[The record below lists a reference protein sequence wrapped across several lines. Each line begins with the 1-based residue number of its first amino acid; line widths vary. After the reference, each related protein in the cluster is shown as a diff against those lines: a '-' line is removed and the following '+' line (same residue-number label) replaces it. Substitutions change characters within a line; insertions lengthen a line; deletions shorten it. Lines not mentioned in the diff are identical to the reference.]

1 MAEADV
7 LGVRLDALH
16 SDMGEM
22 KTTLNKLS
30 DAITKLALIEQTQSQ
45 TAEALER
52 AFKTIEK
59 IETRVAALELAQPK
73 NDFASTWVDRILTG
87 IVGFAAAVIAA
98 KFGLM

>member
-16 SDMGEM
+16 SDMSEM

-30 DAITKLALIEQTQSQ
+30 DAITKLALVEQTQNQ

-73 NDFASTWVDRILTG
+73 NDFAATWVDRILTG
-87 IVGFAAAVIAA
+87 VVGFAAAVIAA

>member
-16 SDMGEM
+16 SDMSEM

-87 IVGFAAAVIAA
+87 VVGFAAAVIAA

>member
-59 IETRVAALELAQPK
+59 IVTRVAALELAQPK

>member
-16 SDMGEM
+16 SDMSEM

>member
-1 MAEADV
+1 MSEADV

-16 SDMGEM
+16 SDMSEM

-87 IVGFAAAVIAA
+87 VVGFAAAVIAA

>member
-1 MAEADV
+1 MSEADV

-16 SDMGEM
+16 SDMSEM

-59 IETRVAALELAQPK
+59 IETRVAVLELAQPK

>member
-1 MAEADV
+1 MSEADV

-16 SDMGEM
+16 SDMSEM
-22 KTTLNKLS
+22 KTALNKLS

>member
-87 IVGFAAAVIAA
+87 VVGFAAAVIAA